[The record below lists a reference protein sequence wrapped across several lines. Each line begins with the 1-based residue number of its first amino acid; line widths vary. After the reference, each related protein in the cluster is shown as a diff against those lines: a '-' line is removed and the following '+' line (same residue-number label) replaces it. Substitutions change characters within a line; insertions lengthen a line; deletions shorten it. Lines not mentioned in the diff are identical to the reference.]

1 MDIIRVEIPLLHAIG
16 EPFYMGSPENP
27 LEYELTRD
35 FLTENLPSSGT
46 KIMIHSNY
54 HKNMGND
61 EMRQYITDIQN
72 DIILNKVY
80 KEAGE
85 EVARFYKLTSSERG
99 SININIDM
107 STSSGAKLLGIINDN
122 NVYATFIFN
131 FDKGQVVGIRIMT
144 LCLGRLNGRILFI

>member
-1 MDIIRVEIPLLHAIG
+1 MEIIRVEIPLLHAIG
-16 EPFYMGSPENP
+16 EPFYMGLPENP
-27 LEYELTRD
+27 FEYELTRD

-54 HKNMGND
+54 HKNMSIG
-61 EMRQYITDIQN
+61 EMEEYITNIQN
-72 DIILNKVY
+72 DIILNKVL
-80 KEAGE
+80 KESGE

-107 STSSGAKLLGIINDN
+107 NTSSGVKLLGIINDN

-131 FDKGQVVGIRIMT
+131 FDKGQVVGIRT
-144 LCLGRLNGRILFI
+144 LKLCLGRLNGRILFI